1 MCRVTTLSRG
11 GCTITNVR
19 TAPPLYLK
27 LVIDLP
33 DAVSIELRAAIRCWR
48 DNETMGVEF
57 LMLNPSSEQVL
68 KRFIAAQPHD

>member
-1 MCRVTTLSRG
+1 MGRVTTLSRG

-33 DAVSIELRAAIRCWR
+33 DAVSIELRAAIRWR

-57 LMLNPSSEQVL
+57 LMLNPSDEQAL
-68 KRFIAAQPHD
+68 TRFIHDQAHE